1 MNTFEN
7 IIPSCISYLPN
18 YEIIIEN
25 NNKFKYEIYIL
36 AKNIAIIKQIKKK

>member
-1 MNTFEN
+1 MNTFHN
-7 IIPSCISYLPN
+7 FIPKCINYLPN

-36 AKNIAIIKQIKKK
+36 AKNIAIIKLIKNK